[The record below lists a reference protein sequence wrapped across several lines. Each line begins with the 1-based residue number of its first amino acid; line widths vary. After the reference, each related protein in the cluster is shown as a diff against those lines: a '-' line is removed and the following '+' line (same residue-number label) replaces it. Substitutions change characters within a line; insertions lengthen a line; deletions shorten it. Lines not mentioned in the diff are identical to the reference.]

1 MSVLNQ
7 KTIKESINLRGIGLH
22 NGCDVKIKIYPAKPN
37 TGIIFKR
44 IDLKKN
50 NYISPS
56 VYNVSSA
63 VLCTTI
69 SNEEGVK
76 VSTIEH
82 LMGALYG
89 TGIDNALVEIDNDEV
104 PIFDGSAKIFVDAI
118 HKVGIQNS
126 ETPIKIIKIEKKI
139 IFNDGEKFISIEP
152 SNFTLDIDFEI
163 KYDNPVIGTQKN
175 TIKVYETDLTEVY
188 NSRTF
193 CLFEDIEKL
202 KKIGLGNGGSLENA
216 IVAKGKEILTKDG
229 LRNKNECVNHKIL
242 DCLGDLF
249 LSGYKIIGKLVCSR
263 GGHKLT
269 NDLLRKVYLDN
280 SNFSII
286 EIKEKNLPNTLINR
300 NFLRSIA

>member
-202 KKIGLGNGGSLENA
+202 KKIGLGKGGSLENA
-216 IVAKGKEILTKDG
+216 IVVKGKEILNKDG
-229 LRNKNECVNHKIL
+229 LRNKNEFVNHKIL